1 MSNVFG
7 LASYRRLN
15 TIHPALK
22 VLCIAILERMDVSIV
37 CGYRG
42 EEEQNEAYKN
52 GKSGLQFPQS
62 KHNHSPS
69 SAVDIA
75 PYISGKGIRWN
86 ASEVAFMQGRI
97 QEIADYL
104 SIPIRWGADWDGDG
118 DIVEHKLKDYVHI
131 EINIEEINNTVWR
144 YL

>member
-1 MSNVFG
+1 MSNIFG
-7 LASYRRLN
+7 ISSYRRLN

-22 VLCIAILERMDVSIV
+22 VLCIAILERMDVTIV

-42 EEEQNEAYKN
+42 EEEQNDAYKN
-52 GKSGLQFPQS
+52 GNSEVKFPNS

-75 PYISGKGIRWN
+75 PYIKGKGVRWD
-86 ASEVAFMQGRI
+86 SREVSRMQGRI

-104 SIPIRWGADWDGDG
+104 SIPVRWGADWDGDG
-118 DIVEHKLKDYVHI
+118 DIVEHKLKDFVHI
-131 EINIEEINNTVWR
+131 EIDVDEINKTVWR